1 MLEDMGARVFYSDEE
16 AKQLLVDDPEA
27 RREIIQAFGPQSYGT
42 DGLLNREYLA
52 ESVFSDVHKLERI
65 NAIVHP
71 RVRARFEAAVEQACD
86 DGVPLMVQ
94 EAALIFEAGA
104 DRYLDVVAVVDAG
117 RELRIERVQQ
127 RGNHSREQVEERMGH
142 QLPPEEL
149 RRRADFVID
158 NSGTLEETRRQVFA
172 LFERLTSDV

>member
-1 MLEDMGARVFYSDEE
+1 MLEDLGARVFYSDEE
-16 AKQLLVDDPEA
+16 AKRLLVDDPEA
-27 RREIIQAFGPQSYGT
+27 RREVIQAFGPQSYRE
-42 DGLLNREYLA
+42 DGLLDREYLA
-52 ESVFSDVHKLERI
+52 QNVFSEVHKLERI

-71 RVRARFEAAVEQACD
+71 RVRARFEAAVEQARNE
-86 DGVPLMVQ
+86 GVPLMVQ

-104 DRYLDVVAVVDAG
+104 DRYLDAVAVVDAG

-127 RGNHSREQVEERMGH
+127 RDGLSREQIGERMGH

-149 RRRADFVID
+149 RQRADFVID
-158 NSGTLEETRRQVFA
+158 NSGTLEETKRQVDT